1 MKNRKK
7 NIDIFQ
13 IITFES
19 NVFNYFFLFFFPLF
33 QLCTLTLHITYCT
46 SNMYKCGKVFTS
58 GM

>member
-19 NVFNYFFLFFFPLF
+19 NVFNYFFLFFFSPF
-33 QLCTLTLHITYCT
+33 FNYVH
-46 SNMYKCGKVFTS
+46 
-58 GM
+58 